1 MCLCALLACM
11 YVHHVCVCL
20 SGSLELGMNGCEPP
34 MYMRDIELK
43 SSVRAAD
50 ALSPEPSF
58 QPPYSK

>member
-1 MCLCALLACM
+1 M